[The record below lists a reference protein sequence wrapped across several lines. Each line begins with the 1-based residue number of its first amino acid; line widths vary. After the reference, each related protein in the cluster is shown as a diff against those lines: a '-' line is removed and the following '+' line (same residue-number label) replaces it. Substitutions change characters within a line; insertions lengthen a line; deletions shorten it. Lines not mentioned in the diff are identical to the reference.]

1 MSTPTS
7 TDSPESA
14 AERHLSAAV
23 KAAAQV
29 ADIPASVTPRPIK
42 RVAVIGAGTMG
53 SGIAMRSP
61 TEACRSR

>member
-14 AERHLSAAV
+14 EKYLAEAV
-23 KAAAQV
+23 TAAAQV
-29 ADIPASVTPRPIK
+29 ADIPDSVTPRPIN